1 MAKMLLT
8 QHFAVGKLRRLS
20 NNRAML
26 QGTTAKG
33 NPNIYVTNYEIRSRN
48 RNNFVT

>member
-1 MAKMLLT
+1 
-8 QHFAVGKLRRLS
+8 
-20 NNRAML
+20 ML

-33 NPNIYVTNYEIRSRN
+33 NPNIYVTNYEIKDQD